1 MHKYVASIKV
11 LSSRVSSVRRNH
23 NKRVKVTPGGAL
35 HPSVKHKEKSV
46 HLSRIILAIAIIS
59 EACVAI
65 ADDDAVEKYRNY
77 TPQQLAELPEKER
90 SSSVPMMYSFA
101 ARNGLSKGADL
112 LFAMQLNTLMYAGVS
127 NYEGA
132 VKSFQKDLGDKVT
145 GILTVWQIH
154 NLEKRSDFQKLSR
167 ISFPSDY
174 SSRKTDSYATIS
186 GTMMIHDE
194 RIAWPVNHVQLKC
207 YKADKYCV
215 LNQLSL
221 VFPKDDSWSQ
231 TYSVMQDS
239 PQYYDITN
247 WTDDIVDA
255 VPSDPGSGCRVTG
268 FNLNFK
274 TKEFYQITRNGTGEC
289 ETMGVTI
296 PKLEKPR
303 IAQIV
308 DGEDIINKE
317 FGDLRQKAFSFL
329 SSTFREKV
337 KKLEAESK

>member
-1 MHKYVASIKV
+1 M
-11 LSSRVSSVRRNH
+11 
-23 NKRVKVTPGGAL
+23 
-35 HPSVKHKEKSV
+35 
-46 HLSRIILAIAIIS
+46 HLSKIILAMAIFS
-59 EACVAI
+59 SACVAI
-65 ADDDAVEKYRNY
+65 ADDDAVKKYRDY
-77 TPQQLAELPEKER
+77 TPQQLADLPEKER

-127 NYEGA
+127 DYEGA
-132 VKSFQKDLGDKVT
+132 VKSFQKDLGDKAT
-145 GILTVWQIH
+145 GVLTVWQIY

-167 ISFPSDY
+167 VSFPSDY
-174 SSRKTDSYATIS
+174 SSRKTDSYATVS

-207 YKADKYCV
+207 YKADKYCK
-215 LNQLSL
+215 LNQLYL
-221 VFPKDDSWSQ
+221 VFPEDDSWSH
-231 TYSVMQDS
+231 TFNVMQDT

-247 WTDDIVDA
+247 WSDDIVDA

-289 ETMGVTI
+289 ETMGVTF

-308 DGEDIINKE
+308 DGKEIINKE
-317 FGDLRQKAFSFL
+317 FGNLSQKAFSFL
-329 SSTFREKV
+329 SSAFREKV